1 MPGRKREPSFQ
12 LASGTTDER
21 DGSYNLTTLGSIFYN
36 TDTSNVEVYHED
48 PSNNVGWRDLVMN
61 NKEQIDIS
69 GKLVVDGDVSFN
81 AHLSA
86 VDASFQNNVDISG
99 KLVVKGGD
107 VGIGTTTPTA
117 KLQVGNLTDNDA
129 VRLAI
134 DPDAALIVNQTPT
147 SNTVL
152 NDPQP
157 TLYLARKGTSGEA
170 YGALAEFAMSRY
182 ANVNTNANSRLD
194 IKLSSIAPQNQTNVM
209 TLLSNGNVGVGTTDP
224 LSQLHI
230 EKDYTIG
237 SGNNVHFRPQQT
249 ISSATG
255 SGRIVG
261 IGLNNPWATAAVHR
275 SITAG
280 SLYYNASIGGNYGF
294 EGYLGLAVANHS
306 SGDSDPYGI
315 TEGELVSQTRLAI
328 TNHGNVGIGTT
339 TPSQKL
345 DVDGNI
351 NVGKSLSNPRIG
363 RFLSGSV
370 HNADK
375 RDSVYFGRWDS
386 NNDLGFLGMKLTTDT
401 HTNLGYGSYSNQ
413 TLIGFYAWGNTIAN
427 SRVVMTIDAGGNV
440 KALGQFTGSS
450 SLSTSDDRIKENE
463 KLIVNATET
472 LSKLTPQIYDKY
484 ETMDLSGSFFVESGL
499 IAQEVYYNAPEL
511 RHLVH
516 VSNDIDASGNISIP
530 TPEEMDLSGVEIGS
544 DPDYGSHGWSK
555 TKPSSLNYQGLIP
568 YLIKSNQEQQT
579 TLEQLEARLAALENK

>member
-1 MPGRKREPSFQ
+1 MPGRNRVPSFQ

-21 DGSYNLTTLGSIFYN
+21 DGSYNISNTLGSIFYN
-36 TDTSNVEVYHED
+36 TDTSNVEIRHED

-69 GKLVVDGDVSFN
+69 GNVVV
-81 AHLSA
+81 
-86 VDASFQNNVDISG
+86 I
-99 KLVVKGGD
+99 GD
-107 VGIGTTTPTA
+107 VGIGTT
-117 KLQVGNLTDNDA
+117 N
-129 VRLAI
+129 
-134 DPDAALIVNQTPT
+134 
-147 SNTVL
+147 
-152 NDPQP
+152 
-157 TLYLARKGTSGEA
+157 
-170 YGALAEFAMSRY
+170 
-182 ANVNTNANSRLD
+182 
-194 IKLSSIAPQNQTNVM
+194 
-209 TLLSNGNVGVGTTDP
+209 
-224 LSQLHI
+224 
-230 EKDYTIG
+230 
-237 SGNNVHFRPQQT
+237 
-249 ISSATG
+249 
-255 SGRIVG
+255 
-261 IGLNNPWATAAVHR
+261 
-275 SITAG
+275 
-280 SLYYNASIGGNYGF
+280 
-294 EGYLGLAVANHS
+294 
-306 SGDSDPYGI
+306 
-315 TEGELVSQTRLAI
+315 
-328 TNHGNVGIGTT
+328 
-339 TPSQKL
+339 PSQKL

-375 RDSVYFGRWDS
+375 RDSVYFGRWDG
-386 NNDLGFLGMKLTTDT
+386 NGDDGFLGMKLTTDT

-413 TLIGFYAWGNTIAN
+413 TLIGFYAWGNSYAV

-440 KALGQFTGSS
+440 KALGQFTVSS

-579 TLEQLEARLAALENK
+579 TIEQLEARLAALENK